1 MNIEEFYKQKEFS
14 KISNEIGKEST
25 YLKDVK
31 SYNDLAYANG
41 YVSCMKC
48 MRKDDREFLIDFFKK
63 AYDKEEDKSKV
74 KVIEYILRLCNDEF
88 KIVEI

>member
-1 MNIEEFYKQKEFS
+1 MDILSCYKKKEIK
-14 KISNEIGKEST
+14 KISDEIGNEST
-25 YLKDVK
+25 YWKDIM
-31 SYNDLAYANG
+31 SHNELAYANG

-63 AYDKEEDKSKV
+63 EYDKEEDKTKI

-88 KIVEI
+88 KVIEI